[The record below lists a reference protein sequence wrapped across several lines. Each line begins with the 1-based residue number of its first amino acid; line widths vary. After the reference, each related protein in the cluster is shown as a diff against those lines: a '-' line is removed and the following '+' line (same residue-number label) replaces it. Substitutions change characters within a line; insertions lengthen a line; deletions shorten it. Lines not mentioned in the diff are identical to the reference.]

1 MSVREHELLS
11 SPDAVA
17 RCLVTFPD
25 CLQPSTGSVLSFSGV
40 KRKDK
45 GDGLRAELTNL
56 LEVRVELRRRMQLLE
71 ERDRELLFLWY
82 VRPLHVDDI
91 ANELGISR
99 RQCFRRR
106 VNALRAVVAAGE
118 SEVAHV

>member
-1 MSVREHELLS
+1 MMVAKHEFLA
-11 SPDAVA
+11 SPGGVA

-25 CLQPSTGSVLSFSGV
+25 CVQPSTGSVLSFSGL
-40 KRKDK
+40 KRKDR

-56 LEVRVELRRRMQLLE
+56 LEVRVELGRRMQMLE

-82 VRPLHVDDI
+82 VRHLHVDDI
-91 ANELGISR
+91 AGELGISR

-106 VNALRAVVAAGE
+106 ASAIRKIVEAGRPEAA
-118 SEVAHV
+118 A